1 MKSAKKAVKKAA
13 AARRK
18 AAVKKTARVGR
29 KAAAAR
35 ADGGASVPHPAFRE
49 EYAIK
54 MRNLGPIKEA
64 NLTLR
69 PLTVLAGP
77 NNTGKTFCSKSL
89 YSVFRA
95 LNADHLMVEFNDRAG
110 PPRECLQWL
119 RGERYAASS
128 PLVDELA
135 EAVNRMEL
143 VAKKCPAE
151 GLTVRPEHKYPALA
165 EAGEK
170 VDSVFD
176 QLEPDLRHWSERKI
190 EHGSGGLRELGRMTA
205 GDIASAGF
213 QSQVVRNFLNNFQIF
228 RAEELKGKEGDSSID
243 INGKRIL
250 SLEEGWDGKGWDG
263 IKAGTFPILQLRGRA
278 NVLFL
283 ESPAL
288 WRLKGVLESALLDSR
303 NERTRS
309 DVPEHFRDLLA
320 ALPKEYSGKMP
331 FPEVYRRL
339 TEEVI
344 GGKIVRSD
352 SGLLRFAE
360 SGGGNYPLSRTATGV
375 VNLGILAMLIER
387 KLVDKGT
394 FLFIDEPES
403 NLHPR
408 WQEIMAETLAR
419 LAAAGAHIVV
429 ATHSD
434 WMLSAIANIVR
445 RGELGE
451 DNGEE
456 AALTKEQVGVWLFD
470 RGKKDG
476 GATTRELAFD
486 SVTGYIPKNL
496 RDFSNAL
503 HNETADLLDAMDERE
518 RSNAVKEGAE

>member
-1 MKSAKKAVKKAA
+1 MWYNADMKSAKKAVKKAA

-18 AAVKKTARVGR
+18 AAVKKTARAKAGA
-29 KAAAAR
+29 AAAAR
-35 ADGGASVPHPAFRE
+35 KDGGASVPHPAFRE

-54 MRNLGPIKEA
+54 IRNFGPIKEA

-128 PLVDELA
+128 PLVDEGA

-143 VAKKCPAE
+143 VAKKCRAD

-205 GDIASAGF
+205 GGIASAGF

-228 RAEELKGKEGDSSID
+228 RAEELKGKEDDSSID

-250 SLEEGWDGKGWDG
+250 SLEEGWDG

-375 VNLGILAMLIER
+375 VNLGILALLIER

-408 WQEIMAETLAR
+408 WQVKMAETLAA
-419 LAAAGAHIVV
+419 LVCGGVNVVV

-434 WMLSAIANIVR
+434 WILDVIANLVR
-445 RGELGE
+445 QGETNSGDGLSLKEGDVGVYWFEPGE
-451 DNGEE
+451 AGKGSVAVPQPFDNDNGYLPKDVRAEST
-456 AALTKEQVGVWLFD
+456 ALYNKTVPLQNKLD
-470 RGKKDG
+470 K
-476 GATTRELAFD
+476 
-486 SVTGYIPKNL
+486 L
-496 RDFSNAL
+496 RD
-503 HNETADLLDAMDERE
+503 
-518 RSNAVKEGAE
+518 K